1 MKNFP
6 DLQIAVAGASG
17 AVGQVMLELLL
28 ERGVPAR
35 SISALASPRSAGD
48 IVSAGGQDFALAAL
62 DEFDF
67 AGTDLALFSA
77 GAEVARRHAPRAVAA
92 GCVVIDNSSAFR
104 TDLDIPLVVPEV
116 NGGVLDRWRPP
127 GIIANPNCS
136 TIQMVMALQPLAAAA
151 GLERVHAMT
160 WQSVSGKGRLA
171 LEELARQTAARLNFQ
186 AIESKVFPQPIAFN
200 VLPQVDDFEA
210 DGSTREE
217 WKMIREARRLLCLP
231 DLALTAT
238 AVRVPVFYGHAVALH
253 LRTVEAL
260 PLERAAALLAAL
272 PGVRFAAEPAAY
284 PTPLTHAAGHDEVH
298 VGRLRRDPC
307 DPQGLCLW
315 VVADNIRKG
324 AALNAV
330 QIAERLV
337 RR

>member
-1 MKNFP
+1 MNA
-6 DLQIAVAGASG
+6 LTIAVAGASG

-28 ERGVPAR
+28 ERGVPAGAIR
-35 SISALASPRSAGD
+35 ALASPRSAGET
-48 IVSAGGQDFALAAL
+48 VSAGGREFTLGVL
-62 DEFDF
+62 DDFDF

-77 GAEVARRHAPRAVAA
+77 GADVARRHAPRAVAA
-92 GCVVIDNSSAFR
+92 GCTVIDNSSAFR
-104 TDLDIPLVVPEV
+104 TDPAIPLVVPEV
-116 NGGVLDRWRPP
+116 NGEVLDDWRGP
-127 GIIANPNCS
+127 GIVANPNCS
-136 TIQMVMALQPLAAAA
+136 TIQMVMALKPLAVAA

-171 LEELARQTAARLNFQ
+171 IEELARQTAARLNFQ
-186 AIESKVFPQPIAFN
+186 AVESKVFPHPIAFN

-217 WKMIREARRLLCLP
+217 WKMIREARRLLALP

-253 LRTVEAL
+253 LTTQEAL
-260 PLERAAALLAAL
+260 PLERAAAALAAM
-272 PGVRFAAEPAAY
+272 PGVRVAAAPADY
-284 PTPLTHAAGHDEVH
+284 PTPLTHASGRDEVF

-307 DPQGLCLW
+307 EPRGLCLW
-315 VVADNIRKG
+315 VVADNVRKG

-330 QIAERLV
+330 QIAERLAEA
-337 RR
+337 